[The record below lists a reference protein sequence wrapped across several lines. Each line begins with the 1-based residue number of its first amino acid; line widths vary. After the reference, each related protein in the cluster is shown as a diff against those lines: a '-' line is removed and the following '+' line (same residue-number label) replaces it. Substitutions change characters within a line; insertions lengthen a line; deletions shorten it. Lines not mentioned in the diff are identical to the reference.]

1 MLSLPS
7 AVVRCSD
14 STRPSRSSTSS
25 VSACSRPWPSWV
37 VATQRALTHPS
48 PPGSETDAVLCSSRW
63 IALAALDG
71 AVASSVLY
79 APSSNYDAQIELIV
93 PAILFNCLEAPVSE
107 LQEL

>member
-1 MLSLPS
+1 M
-7 AVVRCSD
+7 
-14 STRPSRSSTSS
+14 
-25 VSACSRPWPSWV
+25 
-37 VATQRALTHPS
+37 
-48 PPGSETDAVLCSSRW
+48 LCSSRW